1 MHCTVCPLCDSSKGM
16 GKTQLWV
23 KFQKGISVALRDES
37 TVVRIVQ
44 FPHSTNYA
52 DFYGTACS
60 EDAKTAKIFQKD
72 TSGRR
77 GVICMK

>member
-1 MHCTVCPLCDSSKGM
+1 M
-16 GKTQLWV
+16 
-23 KFQKGISVALRDES
+23 ALRDES
-37 TVVRIVQ
+37 TVVRIVH

-52 DFYGTACS
+52 DFHGTACS